1 MGLAVVR
8 LGEARRYHCQSL
20 EFLAETRILAEMKIE
35 NHEQNISRGKKIDKH
50 TFFPMKIKNDES
62 VNAKLKVQN

>member
-8 LGEARRYHCQSL
+8 LGEARCYHCQSL

-35 NHEQNISRGKKIDKH
+35 NCGTKYFLWESIL
-50 TFFPMKIKNDES
+50 FF
-62 VNAKLKVQN
+62 L